1 MTNYKTKLVA
11 ASLMLAATSLTSIA
25 LTSYAAAQCADCS
38 TYQDRDP
45 FTEGLRIPGAKPAG
59 AVAPAVNN
67 AAVPSH
73 PANNA
78 RAEMRG
84 SRGRHAGSSDS
95 QAR

>member
-11 ASLMLAATSLTSIA
+11 ASVMLATASLTSMA
-25 LTSYAAAQCADCS
+25 LTSYAAAQCAECS
-38 TYQDRDP
+38 IYPDRDP
-45 FTEGLRIPGAKPAG
+45 FTQGLRTSPGKPAG
-59 AVAPAVNN
+59 AVSPAVNN

-84 SRGRHAGSSDS
+84 HHGRNAGSPDG
-95 QAR
+95 QTR